1 MTININIYK
10 CDVVFDREATDEL
23 KDLEAE
29 KRKTYTAQCV
39 CETHDLSQQQ
49 LDKLA
54 NMKVCAHNSH
64 IIIL

>member
-1 MTININIYK
+1 MRESYK
-10 CDVVFDREATDEL
+10 WDIVFDREATDEL

-39 CETHDLSQQQ
+39 CETHDLTQEQ

-54 NMKVCAHNSH
+54 NMKVCAHQWH
-64 IIIL
+64 ISIIW

>member
-1 MTININIYK
+1 MT
-10 CDVVFDREATDEL
+10 FDREATDEL

-39 CETHDLSQQQ
+39 CETHDLSQEQ

-64 IIIL
+64 IVIL